1 MKKTA
6 LAFLLW
12 LIPLQTEL
20 GFCWADAALSPM
32 RLTLKSA
39 KAMAVENQS
48 AVLIAREQANESAA
62 QERETH
68 SALNPSLSFQSYQV
82 RQTENLKAMGF
93 NFPGLPYVIGPFDT
107 FDARVYFTQQ
117 VFNLARARAV
127 NAAEYAVKSTKLRA
141 DAIAQQVAGGAAL
154 AYVEFQRAQKAV
166 AAAQANHDLSESLLK
181 LARDQQSSGMAT
193 GVDVVRAESVH
204 TRNELVLRQ
213 AKSDAIEADTRL
225 HRALGISMDTPLELV
240 DPLSEHGDVSTDLRQ
255 SVQTAMDHRPE
266 LQALEQA
273 IEQKEMERK
282 AVEAE
287 RYPSLGLVGNIGSS
301 AVTPTHYDYRT
312 YSYGVQFSMPIM
324 DGGAIHAREDAA
336 ASRKRET
343 ELQLLDTRRQVEE
356 DVRLSLT
363 ALNTSRDQVRTAEV
377 GLQLAE
383 RLMTQARD
391 RFSHG
396 LADNLEVV
404 DAEASLASARN
415 QKIGA
420 LAAYNMAMIN
430 YQLATGQLDY
440 STP

>member
-6 LAFLLW
+6 LALTALLW
-12 LIPLQTEL
+12 LQIHPGSCQ
-20 GFCWADAALSPM
+20 ADVALSPL

-48 AVLIAREQANESAA
+48 AVLIAQEQANEIGA

-68 SALNPSLSFQSYQV
+68 SALNPSLFFQSYQV

-117 VFNLARARAV
+117 IFNLAKARAV
-127 NAAEYAVKSTKLRA
+127 NAAEYAVKSTKLHA

-154 AYVEFQRAQKAV
+154 AYVEFQRAQKTV
-166 AAAQANHDLSESLLK
+166 AAAQANHDLSENLLK
-181 LARDQQSSGMAT
+181 LAHDQQSSGMAT
-193 GVDVVRAESVH
+193 GVDVVRAESVN
-204 TRNELVLRQ
+204 TRNELILRQ

-225 HRALGISMDTPLELV
+225 HRALGISMDTPLELL
-240 DPLSEHGDVSTDLRQ
+240 DSLSENDGTSPDLKQ
-255 SVQTAMDHRPE
+255 SVQTAMDRRPE

-273 IEQKEMERK
+273 IEEKEMERK

-287 RYPSLGLVGNIGSS
+287 RYPSLGLVGNFGSS
-301 AVTPTHYDYRT
+301 AVTPSHYDYRT
-312 YSYGVQFSMPIM
+312 YSYGVQFSMPIL
-324 DGGAIHAREDAA
+324 DGGAIHAREDEA

-343 ELQLLDTRRQVEE
+343 ELQLLDTRQQVEE

-363 ALNTSRDQVRTAEV
+363 ALNTSRDQVKTAEI

-383 RLMTQARD
+383 KLMTQARD

-404 DAEASLASARN
+404 DAEASLAVARS
-415 QKIGA
+415 QKINA
-420 LAAYNMAMIN
+420 LAAYKMATIN